1 MANHLDLEEQEQL
14 DQLKH
19 FWKQYG
25 NIITWAL
32 IVVLGSFAGWN
43 FYQYWQRNQA
53 AQASAM
59 YDEVDRVARTGDLPK
74 LDRALGD
81 MKDKFASTAYA
92 QQAALLAARVY
103 AEAGKNDQAQSALSW
118 VAESAKDEGYKAVAR
133 LRLAAVLAE
142 SKAYDEAIKQL
153 TGTFPASFLP
163 LVADRK
169 ADVLMLQGKRDEAKA
184 EYLKAYQAFQENA
197 EYRRLVEIK
206 LNALGVDPRVVAG
219 SSASDEVKK

>member
-32 IVVLGSFAGWN
+32 IAVLGSYGGWN

-59 YDEVDRVARTGDLPK
+59 FDEVDRVARSGDLPK

-118 VAESAKDEGYKAVAR
+118 VAESTKDEGYQAVAR

-153 TGTFPASFLP
+153 TGSFPASFLP

-184 EYLKAYQAFQENA
+184 EYLKAYQSFQQSS

-206 LNALGVDPRVVAG
+206 LNSLGVDPRVSAG

>member
-59 YDEVDRVARTGDLPK
+59 FDEVDRVARTGDLPK

-142 SKAYDEAIKQL
+142 SRAYDEAVKQL
-153 TGTFPASFLP
+153 SGTFPPSFLP

-206 LNALGVDPRVVAG
+206 LNALGVDPRVAAG